1 MMAAVRNEKT
11 PLSIPISIGN
21 GAATY
26 RTVLANR
33 GLEDPFRV
41 AAVIMCS
48 IFFVGM
54 IALIWAPE
62 TKGKPLPED

>member
-1 MMAAVRNEKT
+1 LKENAVAE
-11 PLSIPISIGN
+11 
-21 GAATY
+21 
-26 RTVLANR
+26 
-33 GLEDPFRV
+33 PFRV

-54 IALIWAPE
+54 IALLWAPE